1 MVPPILSS
9 ASIPAP
15 DRPHGRTADPTA
27 TLRVAVVVCTPVKIA
42 YVDEAGCTGALPSA
56 TSAIQPVFVQAAV
69 VVDQAEIRGLT
80 LDFLRLKVRFFP
92 ALGAGTG
99 HFLDRVL
106 GEVKGADLRKQ
117 VCDPGRRRRRQA
129 VGFLDSLV
137 ALLEKRQVRLV
148 GRVWIKGIGQPF
160 NGRAV
165 YTSSM
170 QHIFRYFEHLLAASG
185 ELGLV
190 VADSRTKPQNAVVA
204 HSILTQK
211 FAAGGDVY
219 PHVTELPVYGHSEN
233 HVGLQVADLLC
244 SALLFPMAT
253 ASYCREHVSSVHVRP
268 GHALLGA
275 RYGRRLRALQYR
287 YREGVAFRGGLTV
300 SDAIG
305 GRPGRQLFEPPK
317 SPDP

>member
-1 MVPPILSS
+1 M
-9 ASIPAP
+9 
-15 DRPHGRTADPTA
+15 
-27 TLRVAVVVCTPVKIA
+27 KIA
-42 YVDEAGCTGALPSA
+42 YVGEAGCTGALPSA
-56 TSAIQPVFVQAAV
+56 TSSIQPVFVQAAA
-69 VVDQAEIRGLT
+69 VVDQAELRGLT

-92 ALGAGTG
+92 SLGAGTG

-117 VCDPGRRRRRQA
+117 VCAPSRRLRRQA
-129 VGFLDSLV
+129 VGFLDSFV

-148 GRVWIKGIGQPF
+148 GRVWVKGIGGPF

-170 QHIFRYFEHLLAASG
+170 QHIFRYLEHLLAASG

-211 FAAGGDVY
+211 FAAGGDAY
-219 PHVTELPVYGHSEN
+219 PHVAEMPVYGHSEN
-233 HVGLQVADLLC
+233 HAGLQVADLLC

-253 ASYCREHVSSVHVRP
+253 ASYCRGYVSSVHVRP
-268 GHALLGA
+268 GHELLGA

-287 YREGVAFRGGLTV
+287 YREGVVFRGGLTV

-305 GRPGRQLFEPPK
+305 RRPGRLLFEAPE
-317 SPDP
+317 SPDPPEAARPG

>member
-1 MVPPILSS
+1 V
-9 ASIPAP
+9 
-15 DRPHGRTADPTA
+15 R
-27 TLRVAVVVCTPVKIA
+27 IA
-42 YVDEAGCTGALPSA
+42 YVDEAGCTGALPSP

-69 VVDQAEIRGLT
+69 VVDHAELRGLT
-80 LDFLRLKVRFFP
+80 LDFLRLKARFFP
-92 ALGAGTG
+92 SLGAGTG

-106 GEVKGADLRKQ
+106 GEVKGADLRRQ
-117 VCDPGRRRRRQA
+117 VCAPGRRQRRQA
-129 VGFLDSLV
+129 LGFLDSLV

-148 GRVWIKGIGQPF
+148 GRVWIKGIGRPF

-170 QHIFRYFEHLLAASG
+170 QHMFRYFEHLLSISG
-185 ELGLV
+185 EIGIV

-211 FAAGGDVY
+211 FAAGGDAY
-219 PHVTELPVYGHSEN
+219 PHVVEMPVYGHSEN

-253 ASYCREHVSSVHVRP
+253 ASYCRGHVSSTHVRP
-268 GHALLGA
+268 GYGVLGA

-287 YREGVAFRGGLTV
+287 YREGFAFRGGLTV
-300 SDAIG
+300 SDSIARRSG
-305 GRPGRQLFEPPK
+305 HLLFE
-317 SPDP
+317 DPESSNL